1 MASLNKVMLIG
12 NLGRDPEVRY
22 MPSGDAMATVTLAT
36 TDSWKD
42 KNGEKQDRTEWHRV
56 VFFGRQAE
64 VAGEYLKKGSQ
75 IYVEGSLTTRK
86 WTDKDGNERYTTEI
100 RADRMQMLGGRGGS
114 GGGAGGGASF
124 DDGGYG
130 DSSPAPMQSARPA
143 PQQQQR
149 SAPAASKP
157 APQKPASFDDFEDD
171 IPF

>member
-1 MASLNKVMLIG
+1 MAGFNKVILVG
-12 NLGRDPEVRY
+12 HLGANPESRF
-22 MPSGDAMATVTLAT
+22 MPSGEAVCSIRLAT
-36 TDSWKD
+36 TEKWKD
-42 KNGEKQDRTEWHRV
+42 KTTGEARESTEWHRV

-149 SAPAASKP
+149 PAASKP

>member
-22 MPSGDAMATVTLAT
+22 MPSGDAITNVTLAT

-114 GGGAGGGASF
+114 GGGAAAGGY

-143 PQQQQR
+143 PQQQRQ
-149 SAPAASKP
+149 APAAKP
-157 APQKPASFDDFEDD
+157 AAQKPASFDDFEDD

>member
-1 MASLNKVMLIG
+1 
-12 NLGRDPEVRY
+12 
-22 MPSGDAMATVTLAT
+22 
-36 TDSWKD
+36 
-42 KNGEKQDRTEWHRV
+42 
-56 VFFGRQAE
+56 
-64 VAGEYLKKGSQ
+64 
-75 IYVEGSLTTRK
+75 
-86 WTDKDGNERYTTEI
+86 
-100 RADRMQMLGGRGGS
+100 MQMLGGRGGS

-143 PQQQQR
+143 PQQQR